1 MRVFITGASG
11 WIGTALTG
19 ELIAAGHEV
28 VGLAR
33 SEASAEKIRALEQA
47 LARYQAGGSGEFSNF
62 RTAVEAY
69 AQFHWDHMR
78 VEETELLPLAE
89 KYLTAADWLEIDTA
103 FLGHTDPLL
112 GAEVGARYD
121 TLFSRIVNLAPPPI
135 GLGPET

>member
-1 MRVFITGASG
+1 MRDLFVGC
-11 WIGTALTG
+11 
-19 ELIAAGHEV
+19 AGPQLV
-28 VGLAR
+28 A
-33 SEASAEKIRALEQA
+33 ALESTRPIQPSFNNW
-47 LARYQAGGSGEFSNF
+47 LLFSA
-62 RTAVEAY
+62 TVEAGLKSLG
-69 AQFHWDHMR
+69 AAWDHMR